1 MKATEEALRQRVRQS
16 WERDDVEE
24 VPPFDMVWRHVE
36 AKLAASRRRYARLAV
51 IAVALGVTAVIFG
64 TKKYLSVI

>member
-24 VPPFDMVWRHVE
+24 VPPFDMVWRHAE
-36 AKLAASRRRYARLAV
+36 AKLAASNAAPGSSWSASR
-51 IAVALGVTAVIFG
+51 TASMKPTPSCVN
-64 TKKYLSVI
+64 